1 MNSRAR
7 KSDLLFDRI
16 SRAQPTTSG
25 AYIRASPPVA
35 INKFAAALASAC
47 SEINNERVPV
57 EKVSRASSA
66 IIKFAAFAV
75 ANFAHIHFLDLAIAY
90 KQ

>member
-1 MNSRAR
+1 MENTAADVGREIISAPVFIWRSADNNSGTSARERERMNSRAR

-35 INKFAAALASAC
+35 INKFADALASAC
-47 SEINNERVPV
+47 S
-57 EKVSRASSA
+57 A
-66 IIKFAAFAV
+66 
-75 ANFAHIHFLDLAIAY
+75 
-90 KQ
+90 